1 VCVCVC
7 VCACSILS
15 IFYKLITCYYINIL
29 YINNKLK
36 CSFYVHEALARTT
49 KSKSS
54 SQMFSAVDG
63 AAEDTGDAL
72 ERPERH
78 PGKVRVKI

>member
-1 VCVCVC
+1 
-7 VCACSILS
+7 
-15 IFYKLITCYYINIL
+15 
-29 YINNKLK
+29 
-36 CSFYVHEALARTT
+36 
-49 KSKSS
+49 
-54 SQMFSAVDG
+54 MFSAVDG